1 MSIAFIAFGSNLG
14 NRQKNIDDALEL
26 LTREG
31 VFVLKRS
38 SIMETDPVG
47 GPPGQGKFFNGVI
60 KIETDLNPQELLQTL
75 LSIEKQLGRVRS
87 VRNAPRIIDLDILL
101 YDDIILDEF
110 DLTIPHPRMRERAFV
125 MKPLLDIEPDIQ
137 I

>member
-47 GPPGQGKFFNGVI
+47 GPSGQGKFFNGVI
-60 KIETDLNPQELLQTL
+60 KVETDLSPHELLQTL
-75 LSIEKQLGRVRS
+75 ISIEKQLGRVRS

>member
-1 MSIAFIAFGSNLG
+1 MPTVFIAFGSNLG
-14 NRQKNIDDALEL
+14 DRQKNIDNALKL

-47 GPPGQGKFFNGVI
+47 GPSGQGKFFNGVI
-60 KIETDLNPQELLQTL
+60 KVETDLSPHELLQTL

-87 VRNAPRIIDLDILL
+87 VRNAPRIIDLDILF
-101 YDDIILDEF
+101 YDDIILDEP
-110 DLTIPHPRMRERAFV
+110 DLIIPHPRMKERDFV
-125 MKPLLDIEPDIQ
+125 MKPLLEIEPDIFK
-137 I
+137 